1 MFTLIMVILW
11 PLTIL
16 SYVIYNLYNKNKK
29 LENAV
34 IKQNN
39 FIDSMLLTI
48 KEIDKAVEKIDSTI
62 WVQSDP
68 ELHALF
74 DSVKQIQSQIK
85 DYLTNE

>member
-1 MFTLIMVILW
+1 MFTIIMVILW
-11 PLTIL
+11 PITIFA
-16 SYVIYNLYNKNKK
+16 YVIYNLYNKNRK

-39 FIDSMLLTI
+39 FIDTMLSTI
-48 KEIDKAVEKIDSTI
+48 KEIDKAVEKIDATI

-68 ELHALF
+68 ELLALF

-85 DYLTNE
+85 DYLENE

>member
-1 MFTLIMVILW
+1 MLVLW
-11 PLTIL
+11 PVTIL
-16 SYVIYNLYNKNKK
+16 GYIIFNLYNKNKK
-29 LENAV
+29 LENAI

-39 FIDSMLLTI
+39 FIDTMVSTI
-48 KEIDKAVEKIDSTI
+48 KDIDKVVEKIDATI

-85 DYLTNE
+85 DYITNE

>member
-1 MFTLIMVILW
+1 MVILW
-11 PLTIL
+11 PITIL
-16 SYVIYNLYNKNKK
+16 SFIIYNLFNKNKK

-39 FIDSMLLTI
+39 FIDTMLSTI

>member
-1 MFTLIMVILW
+1 MFTIIMVILW
-11 PLTIL
+11 PITIL
-16 SYVIYNLYNKNKK
+16 SFIIYNLFNKNKK

-39 FIDSMLLTI
+39 FIDTMLSTI

>member
-1 MFTLIMVILW
+1 MFTIIMVILW
-11 PLTIL
+11 PITIL
-16 SYVIYNLYNKNKK
+16 AFIIYNLFNKNKK
-29 LENAV
+29 LENAI

-39 FIDSMLLTI
+39 FIDTMLSTI

>member
-16 SYVIYNLYNKNKK
+16 SYIIFNLYNKNKK

-39 FIDSMLLTI
+39 FIDNMVSTI
-48 KEIDKAVEKIDSTI
+48 KEIDKVVEKIDATI

-85 DYLTNE
+85 DYITNE

>member
-85 DYLTNE
+85 DY